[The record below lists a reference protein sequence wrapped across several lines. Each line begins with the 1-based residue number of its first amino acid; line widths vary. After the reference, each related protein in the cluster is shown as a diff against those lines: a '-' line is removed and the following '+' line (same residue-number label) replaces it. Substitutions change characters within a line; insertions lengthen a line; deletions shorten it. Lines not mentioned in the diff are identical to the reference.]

1 MTTAIVTISIIL
13 IYTIIMYFV
22 GKRDAKKMNSKLGL

>member
-13 IYTIIMYFV
+13 IYTIVMYFIE
-22 GKRDAKKMNSKLGL
+22 KRDAERMNSRLGL